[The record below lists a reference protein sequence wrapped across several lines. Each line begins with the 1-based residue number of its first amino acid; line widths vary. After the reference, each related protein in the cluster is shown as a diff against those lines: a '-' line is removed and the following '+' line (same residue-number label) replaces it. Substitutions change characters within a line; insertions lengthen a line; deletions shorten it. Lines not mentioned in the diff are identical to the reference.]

1 MSIIQVSELLDC
13 VDLFPPQGLYLKTI
27 ARINESVQ
35 LPQLKKAGAKI
46 SNSRVVARI
55 KEMARPYTIPVY
67 KVCKSS
73 LDFIRFECQVE
84 NYTIME
90 HVLAKLD
97 TKTVKLADFQETLQ
111 VRAEQ
116 AETPPLTSADW
127 DSFFREN
134 KGMNHDH
141 DTIKLENLPCN
152 WFVDNKSDLAC
163 NKPSE
168 SVLKR
173 AFSTFGQVRIVD
185 IPMLDPLD
193 EGQYWWCADFQL
205 WQGSGL

>member
-13 VDLFPPQGLYLKTI
+13 VDLFPPQGLYLKPI
-27 ARINESVQ
+27 ARINVSVQ
-35 LPQLKKAGAKI
+35 LPQLEKAGAKI
-46 SNSRVVARI
+46 SNSRVVERI

-67 KVCKSS
+67 KVCESS

-116 AETPPLTSADW
+116 AKPPL
-127 DSFFREN
+127 
-134 KGMNHDH
+134 
-141 DTIKLENLPCN
+141 L
-152 WFVDNKSDLAC
+152 
-163 NKPSE
+163 
-168 SVLKR
+168 
-173 AFSTFGQVRIVD
+173 
-185 IPMLDPLD
+185 PMLTGTLSSGEQGD
-193 EGQYWWCADFQL
+193 EP
-205 WQGSGL
+205 